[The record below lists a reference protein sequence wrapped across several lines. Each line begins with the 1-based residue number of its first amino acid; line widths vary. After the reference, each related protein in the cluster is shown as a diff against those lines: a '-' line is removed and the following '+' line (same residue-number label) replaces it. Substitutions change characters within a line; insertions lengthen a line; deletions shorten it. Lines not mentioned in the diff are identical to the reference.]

1 VAKITLT
8 PLNEEDPV
16 PDGKEKIT
24 LSEIKDTTTSN
35 GTDKTVLDSK
45 NTIVSEFLLKQ
56 AESEGL
62 KLYGIVDSARN
73 EEVFRYLILGNVKYK
88 SLFEGTMDIQS
99 FVVSGFLVECKKD
112 SLLFQWLATEAWGD
126 SSCIFFT
133 SKSSFEDL
141 FHHFQ
146 QFNRV
151 RLEDDKVVLFRY
163 YDPRVLRKLLPDY
176 NEFELDTFF
185 GDVQSFFAEGEDPSV
200 VDVFQKGDKD
210 GKTVLLVTRFSVDL
224 SESTRQV

>member
-8 PLNEEDPV
+8 PLNEEEPV
-16 PDGKEKIT
+16 ADGKEKIT
-24 LSEIKDTTTSN
+24 LSDI
-35 GTDKTVLDSK
+35 TDKTISDTTE
-45 NTIVSEFLLKQ
+45 NISEFLLKQ
-56 AESEGL
+56 AESDDL

-112 SLLFQWLATEAWGD
+112 SLLFQWLTTEAWGN

-133 SKSSFEDL
+133 SKSSFEEL

-151 RLEDDKVVLFRY
+151 KLEDDKVVLFRY
-163 YDPRVLRKLLPDY
+163 YDPRVLRKLLPEY
-176 NEFELDTFF
+176 NEIELDTFF
-185 GDVQSFFAEGEDPSV
+185 GDVQSFFAESEDPDII
-200 VDVFQKGDKD
+200 DVFQKRTKD
-210 GKTVLLVTRFSVDL
+210 GKTVLLTSSYRVNIRK
-224 SESTRQV
+224 

>member
-1 VAKITLT
+1 MAKITLT
-8 PLNEEDPV
+8 PLHEEKPV
-16 PDGKEKIT
+16 SDGKEKIT
-24 LSEIKDTTTSN
+24 ISEI
-35 GTDKTVLDSK
+35 TDKTISDTTE
-45 NTIVSEFLLKQ
+45 TISEFLLKQ
-56 AESEGL
+56 AENNDL

-99 FVVSGFLVECKKD
+99 FVVSGFLVECKKE
-112 SLLFQWLATEAWGD
+112 SLLFQWLTTEAWGD

-163 YDPRVLRKLLPDY
+163 YDPRVLRQLLPEY
-176 NEFELDTFF
+176 NPIELDTFF
-185 GDVQSFFAEGEDPSV
+185 GDVQSFFAESEDPEILNV
-200 VDVFQKGDKD
+200 YKKEIVN
-210 GKTVLLVTRFSVDL
+210 GKVNLIVLNFKVRDEIQL
-224 SESTRQV
+224 

>member
-1 VAKITLT
+1 MAKITLT

-16 PDGKEKIT
+16 PDGKEKIII
-24 LSEIKDTTTSN
+24 SEIKDTTTSD

-45 NTIVSEFLLKQ
+45 DTIVSEFLLKQ
-56 AESEGL
+56 AESEDL

-99 FVVSGFLVECKKD
+99 FVVSGFLVECKKE
-112 SLLFQWLATEAWGD
+112 SLLFQWLTTEAWGD

-163 YDPRVLRKLLPDY
+163 YDPRVLRQLLPEY
-176 NEFELDTFF
+176 NPIELDTFF
-185 GDVQSFFAEGEDPSV
+185 GDVQSFFAESEDPEV
-200 VDVFQKGDKD
+200 VNVYQKGNEE
-210 GKTVLLVTRFSVDL
+210 GKTVLMVLRYSIKR
-224 SESTRQV
+224 STNKLEH

>member
-8 PLNEEDPV
+8 PLNEEEPV
-16 PDGKEKIT
+16 TDGKEKIT
-24 LSEIKDTTTSN
+24 LSEI
-35 GTDKTVLDSK
+35 TDKTISDTTE
-45 NTIVSEFLLKQ
+45 NISEFLLKQ
-56 AESEGL
+56 AESDDL

-99 FVVSGFLVECKKD
+99 FVVSGFLVECKKE
-112 SLLFQWLATEAWGD
+112 SLLFQWLTTEAWGK

-163 YDPRVLRKLLPDY
+163 YDPRVLRKLLPEY
-176 NEFELDTFF
+176 NEIELDAFF
-185 GDVQSFFAEGEDPSV
+185 GNVQSFFAEGEDPSV
-200 VDVFQKGDKD
+200 VDVFQKGTEDDKP
-210 GKTVLLVTRFSVDL
+210 VLLVTSYRVNINKHI
-224 SESTRQV
+224 

>member
-1 VAKITLT
+1 MAKITLT
-8 PLNEEDPV
+8 PLNEEEPV
-16 PDGKEKIT
+16 ADGKEKIT
-24 LSEIKDTTTSN
+24 LSDI
-35 GTDKTVLDSK
+35 TDKTISDTTE
-45 NTIVSEFLLKQ
+45 NISEFLLKQ
-56 AESEGL
+56 AESDDL

-112 SLLFQWLATEAWGD
+112 SLLFQWLTTEAWGN

-133 SKSSFEDL
+133 SKSSFEEL

-151 RLEDDKVVLFRY
+151 KLEDDKVVLFRY
-163 YDPRVLRKLLPDY
+163 YDPRVLRKLLPEY
-176 NEFELDTFF
+176 NEIELDTFF
-185 GDVQSFFAEGEDPSV
+185 GDVQSFFAESEDPDII
-200 VDVFQKGDKD
+200 DVFQKRTKD
-210 GKTVLLVTRFSVDL
+210 GKTVLLTSSYRVNIRK
-224 SESTRQV
+224 